1 MRPGSNFERMNILVL
16 NAGSSSIKYQLID
29 MNTEKPLASGIVER
43 IGLETGAIKHETFID
58 GEKNKINEEF
68 SIPNHAFGL
77 KRVAELLTN
86 NEVGVISKPS
96 DIQAVGHRLVHGGE
110 AFTKTVEITKEV
122 KAKVK
127 ELFPLAPLHN
137 PANLT
142 GVEVAEEIFP
152 QAKQI
157 GVFDTAFHQTM
168 PEVAFRYA
176 IPEAMYREMGIRKY
190 GFHGTSHKYVTE
202 KAAEYLQKNDAKII
216 TIHLGNGAS
225 MAAVDGGVCI
235 DTSMGIGPLNGL
247 IMGTRS
253 GSIDPSII
261 FYLVE
266 QKGYSVEDVNALLN
280 KKSGMLGLTGKSD
293 MRDVE
298 ELYFKGEEKAR
309 LAYEMYAYR
318 IKQFIGNYAAAMN
331 GLDALVFTA
340 GIGENDKLV
349 RSLVCENMNFFGIH
363 LDENLNS
370 ERSKEIREINTPQS
384 KTKILIVP
392 TNEEL
397 EIAQQSFELINI
409 TNKRLSKK
417 DNIHFGK

>member
-1 MRPGSNFERMNILVL
+1 MNILVV

-29 MNTEKPLASGIVER
+29 MKTEKPLSSGLVER
-43 IGLETGAIKHETFID
+43 IGLDSGAIKHQIFV
-58 GEKNKINEEF
+58 GGKEKEITEEF
-68 SIPNHAFGL
+68 PIPNHALGL
-77 KRVAELLTN
+77 KRVAELLTDK
-86 NEVGVISKPS
+86 EVGVIAEPS
-96 DIQAVGHRLVHGGE
+96 EIMAVGHRLVHGGE
-110 AFTKTVEITKEV
+110 AFSKTVEITEEV

-127 ELFPLAPLHN
+127 ELFALAPLHN

-142 GVEVAEEIFP
+142 GVEVAEKVFP
-152 QAKQI
+152 NAIQV

-168 PEVAFRYA
+168 PEVAYRYA
-176 IPEAMYREMGIRKY
+176 IPEGLYRDFGIRKY
-190 GFHGTSHKYVTE
+190 GFHGTSHKYVSE
-202 KAAEYLQKNDAKII
+202 KAARYLGKKDAKII

-225 MAAVDGGVCI
+225 LAAIDAGVCI

-253 GSIDPSII
+253 GSVDPSII

-266 QKGYSVEDVNALLN
+266 QKGYAIEEVNEILN

-298 ELYFKGEEKAR
+298 ELYFKGNKKAR
-309 LAYEMYAYR
+309 LAYDMYAYR
-318 IKQFIGNYAAAMN
+318 IRHFIGSYVASMN

-349 RSLVCENMNFFGIH
+349 RSLVCKKMEFFGIH
-363 LDENLNS
+363 LDEVRNAV
-370 ERSKEIREINTPQS
+370 RSKNIREISTAHS
-384 KTKILIVP
+384 KTKVLVIP

-397 EIAQQSFELINI
+397 EIAQQSYELI
-409 TNKRLSKK
+409 R
-417 DNIHFGK
+417 

>member
-1 MRPGSNFERMNILVL
+1 MNILVL

-29 MNTEKPLASGIVER
+29 MQTEEPLASGIVDR
-43 IGLETGAIKHETFID
+43 IGLETGAVKHKTFID
-58 GEKNKINEEF
+58 GEERKISEEF
-68 SIPNHAFGL
+68 PIPNHAVGL
-77 KRVAELLTN
+77 KKVAELLIN
-86 NEVGVISKPS
+86 KEFGVISDPS
-96 DIQAVGHRLVHGGE
+96 EIQAVGHRLVHGGE
-110 AFTKTVEITKEV
+110 AFTKTVEITGEV

-142 GVEVAEEIFP
+142 GVEVAEEVFP

-176 IPEAMYREMGIRKY
+176 IPETMYKEMGLRKY
-190 GFHGTSHKYVTE
+190 GFHGTSHKYVSE
-202 KAAEYLQKNDAKII
+202 KAIKYLGKADAKII

-225 MAAVDGGVCI
+225 MAAVDGRVCV

-261 FYLVE
+261 FYLIE
-266 QKGYSVEDVNALLN
+266 QKGYSVEEVNTILN
-280 KKSGMLGLTGKSD
+280 KKSGMLGLTGDSD

-298 ELYFKGEEKAR
+298 ERYLNGDKEAV

-318 IKQFIGNYAAAMN
+318 IKQFIGNYTAAMN
-331 GLDALVFTA
+331 GLDAIVFTA
-340 GIGENDKLV
+340 GIGENDTVV
-349 RSLVCENMNFFGIH
+349 RQLACKNMNYFGIA
-363 LDENLNS
+363 LDEEKNKI
-370 ERSKEIREINTPQS
+370 RSKNIREINVDGA
-384 KTKILIVP
+384 KTKILVIP

-397 EIAQQSFELINI
+397 EIARQTFELI
-409 TNKRLSKK
+409 R
-417 DNIHFGK
+417 